1 MAPQASGTLIL
12 QVCLSTVLKLS
23 SQDPL
28 MAQSDCC
35 SSSQCTHICQQEGE
49 LCEDALPGF
58 KESWIV
64 IQIASTYIFLARLSH
79 VSTLRK
85 PGNGVFWLSS
95 LLHKGTWTKLIL
107 KSVFWEWQGIF
118 NLGLWDDDISSAHH
132 LQSPTLSKC

>member
-1 MAPQASGTLIL
+1 MHPHFS
-12 QVCLSTVLKLS
+12 
-23 SQDPL
+23 
-28 MAQSDCC
+28 
-35 SSSQCTHICQQEGE
+35 QQEGG
-49 LCEDALPGF
+49 LCKDAVPCF

-95 LLHKGTWTKLIL
+95 LPHKGTWTKLIL

-118 NLGLWDDDISSAHH
+118 NLVVWDDDISFARHF
-132 LQSPTLSKC
+132 QSPTLSKC